1 MFHALILTIVSNSA
15 GCVDSLWVFAVFL
28 SDIDGNE
35 LGKSQI
41 IINKCVF
48 HENSET
54 WTNLIITV
62 SPSRTSYFTR
72 FCLLSAMI
80 YLWSRHRTMSCNI
93 PLERWDPPDYWY
105 VVMNLLRNN
114 IKLWWANNIYYDAG
128 PELFATHYWARSPF
142 FFRFRVRDLTLG
154 LHLCVRGLSPFIL
167 ESVIEMRFRR
177 F

>member
-1 MFHALILTIVSNSA
+1 MFHALILTIVSNCA
-15 GCVDSLWVFAVFL
+15 DCIDSLRVFAAFL
-28 SDIDGNE
+28 SEIDGNE

-62 SPSRTSYFTR
+62 SPSRTSYFTW

-80 YLWSRHRTMSCNI
+80 YLWPRHWTMSCNI

-114 IKLWWANNIYYDAG
+114 IRLWWANNIYYDAG
-128 PELFATHYWARSPF
+128 PELFATRSAYF
-142 FFRFRVRDLTLG
+142 SYYFLTLNVVNG
-154 LHLCVRGLSPFIL
+154 FEGSLLTVFMFCYDFNCALRKGKFLS
-167 ESVIEMRFRR
+167 
-177 F
+177 

>member
-1 MFHALILTIVSNSA
+1 MFHALILTIVSNCA
-15 GCVDSLWVFAVFL
+15 DCIDSLWVFAAFL

-48 HENSET
+48 HQNSET

-72 FCLLSAMI
+72 FCLLIAMI

-105 VVMNLLRNN
+105 VVMNWLRNN

-128 PELFATHYWARSPF
+128 PELFATRFFSYIEQRYSTKHARNQPAM
-142 FFRFRVRDLTLG
+142 VL
-154 LHLCVRGLSPFIL
+154 V
-167 ESVIEMRFRR
+167 
-177 F
+177 